1 MVFLLYLCIR
11 LAALGK
17 LKTSFLSARLH
28 NLCIRLAALGKQKT
42 SFLSTRLRNLCIS
55 KQECGVSART
65 DRGAAVEY
73 IELLLL

>member
-28 NLCIRLAALGKQKT
+28 NLCI
-42 SFLSTRLRNLCIS
+42 N

>member
-1 MVFLLYLCIR
+1 MVFLLYLCRR

-17 LKTSFLSARLH
+17 LKTSFLSTRLH
-28 NLCIRLAALGKQKT
+28 NLCIRLAALGKLRT
-42 SFLSTRLRNLCIS
+42 SFLSARLRNLCIS

>member
-1 MVFLLYLCIR
+1 MVFLLYLCNR

-17 LKTSFLSARLH
+17 L
-28 NLCIRLAALGKQKT
+28 KT

-65 DRGAAVEY
+65 DRGAVVEY